1 MPIKVQNP
9 KSGEIFEIDIDETM
23 PTDLAAGVTP
33 ETATK
38 ERARAKGYRVLV
50 DVMNPKTS
58 ETHEIDEQELSAATA
73 KGYVIPQLA
82 EAMTQ
87 PKEPVSPAEAA
98 GYGFAKFATMG
109 AAPAVGGAVEAIK
122 GGTYE
127 QGRKAY
133 EQRQEQAWEEQPT
146 SYGLGGGAAI
156 LPGMAAKGITTAGQV
171 ALGAAAPVVEQ
182 ATKPIT
188 PESAKETATSAA
200 VGGLLGGAGGQL
212 AKAQPKV
219 AQQAGEIAERRA
231 VKAIGA
237 DVLAPARRIERMPGG
252 AQAFGRDLLD
262 KGIVTAGATVPEMRQ
277 RSKSLAE
284 TAGNAIGRTMK
295 SFDEKI
301 GRPAVDRQTLVG
313 EINAV
318 ADNLRK
324 NPATVSLAKRLES
337 SFLEPMQEWATQGRE
352 ATLEEVWKIRS
363 ELDNLAYTESGI
375 DKGINKQL
383 QGVRKI
389 IEDRLKTTAT
399 QNGIP
404 ADEIA
409 AYTKNKRLYQVAKEA
424 EATGKQK
431 EIRMGANRAISLSD
445 YITGGAGG
453 VAGATIGGG
462 VGGVAGTVLG
472 AMGNKIARERGPQ
485 VAAATLDKL
494 SAMMRSDPELFQKIV
509 SQFLRTGTVMDF

>member
-1 MPIKVQNP
+1 
-9 KSGEIFEIDIDETM
+9 
-23 PTDLAAGVTP
+23 
-33 ETATK
+33 
-38 ERARAKGYRVLV
+38 
-50 DVMNPKTS
+50 
-58 ETHEIDEQELSAATA
+58 
-73 KGYVIPQLA
+73 
-82 EAMTQ
+82 
-87 PKEPVSPAEAA
+87 
-98 GYGFAKFATMG
+98 
-109 AAPAVGGAVEAIK
+109 
-122 GGTYE
+122 
-127 QGRKAY
+127 
-133 EQRQEQAWEEQPT
+133 
-146 SYGLGGGAAI
+146 
-156 LPGMAAKGITTAGQV
+156 
-171 ALGAAAPVVEQ
+171 
-182 ATKPIT
+182 
-188 PESAKETATSAA
+188 
-200 VGGLLGGAGGQL
+200 
-212 AKAQPKV
+212 
-219 AQQAGEIAERRA
+219 
-231 VKAIGA
+231 
-237 DVLAPARRIERMPGG
+237 MPGG
-252 AQAFGRDLLD
+252 PQQFGRDLLD

-284 TAGNAIGRTMK
+284 TAGSAIGRTMK

-337 SFLEPMQEWATQGRE
+337 SFLDPMAEWATQGRE

-389 IEDRLKTTAT
+389 IEDRLKTTAA

-431 EIRMGANRAISLSD
+431 EIRMGANRSISLSD

-485 VAAATLDKL
+485 MAAATLDKL